1 MTNIDITNGIVFQAL
16 SINKDSFDDRLIAQK
31 KIYLLQELGINIGY
45 SFNWYIRGPYSP
57 HLTSYLYNNYDM
69 LKEQDFTKY
78 HLSDPAKKT
87 INKVNDFS
95 KACPES
101 LSNASWYELLASVL
115 YIIKNW
121 KEKDTFDTLT
131 KYKPKYKKEEYN
143 IKQ

>member
-1 MTNIDITNGIVFQAL
+1 
-16 SINKDSFDDRLIAQK
+16 
-31 KIYLLQELGINIGY
+31 
-45 SFNWYIRGPYSP
+45 
-57 HLTSYLYNNYDM
+57 M

-131 KYKPKYKKEEYN
+131 KYKPKYKKEEYEIAIAQLQHTGC
-143 IKQ
+143 IK